1 MEYTPTLKTKYKE
14 EVIPALIERF
24 SYTSPMQ
31 APKLTKICLNQGVG
45 RGTADKKL
53 VEQAVEEMSLI
64 AGQKAI
70 PAISKKD
77 ISNFKLRKGVPIG
90 ARVVLR
96 GERMYEFL
104 ERLIAVA
111 IPRTRDFRGIS
122 PKGFDNFGNY
132 TMGIKE
138 QIIFPEIDID
148 KVKEITGMDI
158 TFVTTASTKEEGLAL
173 LTELGLP
180 FKKE

>member
-1 MEYTPTLKTKYKE
+1 MDYTPTLKTKYRE
-14 EVIPALIERF
+14 EVVPTLIERF
-24 SYTSPMQ
+24 SYTSRMQ
-31 APKLTKICLNQGVG
+31 APKLTKICINQGVG

-53 VEQAVEEMSLI
+53 VDQALEEMTLI
-64 AGQKAI
+64 AGQKAV

-77 ISNFKLRKGVPIG
+77 ISNFKLRKGVAIG

-96 GERMYEFL
+96 GERMFEFL

-122 PKGFDNFGNY
+122 PKGFDKFGNY

-148 KVKEITGMDI
+148 KVKEITGMNI
-158 TFVTTASTKEEGLAL
+158 TFVTTAQTKKEGLAL

-180 FKKE
+180 FKKK

>member
-1 MEYTPTLKTKYKE
+1 MTYIPTLKTKYKE
-14 EVIPALIERF
+14 EVVPALMEKF
-24 SYTSPMQ
+24 SYTSSMQ

-45 RGTADKKL
+45 RATADKKL
-53 VEQAVEEMSLI
+53 VDHALVEMSII
-64 AGQKAI
+64 AGQKAV

-122 PKGFDNFGNY
+122 LKGFDKFGNY
-132 TMGIKE
+132 SMGIKE
-138 QIIFPEIDID
+138 QIVFPEIDID

-158 TFVTTASTKEEGLAL
+158 TFVTTANTKEESLAL
-173 LTELGLP
+173 LSELGLP
-180 FKKE
+180 FKKQ